1 MANMRIDGEKIYLTP
16 ISDEDLADFVRW
28 RNSQLVRERYIYR
41 GEFTIEG
48 QKAWIKSHVD
58 TGEAIQY
65 IIWDKQDDKRI
76 GCVYIQDID
85 NVNHKG
91 EYGIFIGE
99 EDYLGGGRGREA
111 AELIVDYAFSH
122 LSMHKIYLRVLSDNI
137 RAYKSYEHAGFVK
150 EGLFHD
156 DVCIDGL
163 YHDVIFMA
171 RYKD

>member
-1 MANMRIDGEKIYLTP
+1 
-16 ISDEDLADFVRW
+16 
-28 RNSQLVRERYIYR
+28 
-41 GEFTIEG
+41 
-48 QKAWIKSHVD
+48 
-58 TGEAIQY
+58 
-65 IIWDKQDDKRI
+65 
-76 GCVYIQDID
+76 
-85 NVNHKG
+85 
-91 EYGIFIGE
+91 
-99 EDYLGGGRGREA
+99 
-111 AELIVDYAFSH
+111 ELIVDYAFSH